1 MVGGNEMSYLIVVK
15 DKTSLAYSRNSAI
28 ECAMRTLCK
37 ITGHKF
43 YSDDNI
49 MMCKCPDKMGD
60 MTNVSRFYARF
71 PTVIS
76 SDRDMYNENEASDYY
91 FNVIKGNKV
100 NIGYGLVTDLCESIY
115 VPYSV
120 VKDADI

>member
-60 MTNVSRFYARF
+60 MTNVSRFYTRF

-76 SDRDMYNENEASDYY
+76 SDRDMYNENEAPDYY
-91 FNVIKGNKV
+91 FNVIKGNKGCRYLKLK
-100 NIGYGLVTDLCESIY
+100 ILLKYQS
-115 VPYSV
+115 
-120 VKDADI
+120 